1 MTVRNSII
9 RQPVK
14 FIYTR
19 TVYRQHRRRVQ
30 AGVFAEVG
38 STNTHFTKRHEL
50 IPIPRHPP
58 RSGPL
63 FSQKLYCLLRRR
75 WPSSAAT
82 IIVMIAMRSDSDIH
96 VISVMCLPSKR
107 DMPKVTNPIISA
119 VYLAH
124 RLALMRQSLAQSCQN
139 LANRSGA
146 SAVYLA

>member
-19 TVYRQHRRRVQ
+19 TVYRQHCRRVQ

-58 RSGPL
+58 RSRPL
-63 FSQKLYCLLRRR
+63 SLRTLLSAPTTLVHFSSHHHRNYRYEERYRNPRYIGHVFALQKGHAEGYE
-75 WPSSAAT
+75 PN
-82 IIVMIAMRSDSDIH
+82 H
-96 VISVMCLPSKR
+96 
-107 DMPKVTNPIISA
+107 
-119 VYLAH
+119 
-124 RLALMRQSLAQSCQN
+124 
-139 LANRSGA
+139 
-146 SAVYLA
+146 